1 MPSRLAELFAKQI
14 MVVILPWES
23 CSPTPAITLEDTV
36 IFSNEFDFDE
46 ITITIMDE
54 TDEVEDVHVIITD
67 DQVFI
72 RQWDDDREKYEIICM
87 NSKMFFELQEAMKHP
102 AGLFMVELSK
112 DIKNITKK

>member
-1 MPSRLAELFAKQI
+1 VRLLGLPAKQI
-14 MVVILPWES
+14 VVVILPWES
-23 CSPTPAITLEDTV
+23 FSPTPAITLEDTV

-54 TDEVEDVHVIITD
+54 TNEVEDVHVIITD

-87 NSKMFFELQEAMKHP
+87 NPKMFFELQEAMKHP

-112 DIKNITKK
+112 DIKPISNKK

>member
-1 MPSRLAELFAKQI
+1 MLGLPAKQI
-14 MVVILPWES
+14 VVVILPWES

-87 NSKMFFELQEAMKHP
+87 NPKMFFEMQEAMKHP
-102 AGLFMVELSK
+102 AGLFMVEISR
-112 DIKNITKK
+112 DMTSITKK